1 MNWLKTLQFKYE
13 PAAWLSFVRL
23 VVPTLQIFGYINWS
37 TDQLVNFFASTE
49 AFLFLIQRSVVT
61 PNAKLSDATV
71 EQAKDV
77 PPGPKP

>member
-1 MNWLKTLQFKYE
+1 MNLSSYAFRFE
-13 PAAWLSFVRL
+13 PAVWLGFIRAI
-23 VVPTLQIFGYINWS
+23 VPALLLFNVIHWTA
-37 TDQLVNFFASTE
+37 DQMAQFFIASE
-49 AFLFLIQRSVVT
+49 AFLALLQRSVVT

>member
-1 MNWLKTLQFKYE
+1 MNKFAFRFE
-13 PAAWLSFVRL
+13 PALWLGLIRAI
-23 VVPTLQIFGYINWS
+23 VPTLLLFNYIDW
-37 TDQLVNFFASTE
+37 TADQMAQFFITSE
-49 AFLFLIQRSVVT
+49 AALALIQRSVVT